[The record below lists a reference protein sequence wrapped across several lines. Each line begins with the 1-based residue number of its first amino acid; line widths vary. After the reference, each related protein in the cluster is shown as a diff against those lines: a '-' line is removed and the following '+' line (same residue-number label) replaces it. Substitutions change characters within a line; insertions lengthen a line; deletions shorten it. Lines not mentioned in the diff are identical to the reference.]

1 MEDVYFSFFEKP
13 KDPLNFSAVKVS
25 LASPEKIRSWSHG
38 EVKKPE
44 TINYRTFK
52 PERDGLFCAKIFGP
66 VKDYECNCGKYKRMK
81 HRGTICEKCGVEVIQ
96 SKVRRERM
104 GHIELATPVA
114 HIWFLKSLPSRI
126 GTLLDLTLKE
136 VERVLYFESF
146 LVIDAGKTDL
156 EVGTLINEEK
166 YRQTLEQYGPGSFEA
181 RMGGEAVRDMLETLD
196 LIVEGV
202 RLRED
207 MKDSASEA
215 KRKKLAKR
223 LRVVEALKGIE
234 PEALVTEFATL
245 SERFDPDGETG
256 RFMAELIQAAR
267 EIQVKW
273 EENKDW
279 EVRKQLAY
287 VEINNLIDRLTRSR
301 VVAPD
306 ALGKFQQWQNPAWM
320 ILTTVPVIPPDLR
333 PLVPLDGGRFATS
346 DLNDLYRRVI
356 NRNNRLKRLKELNAP
371 EIILRN
377 EKRMLQEAVDVL
389 FDNGRRGRVI
399 TGPNKR
405 PLKSLSDMLKG
416 KQGRFRQNLLGKRVD
431 YSGRSVIV
439 VGPDLRLHQ
448 CGLPKR
454 MALELFK
461 PFIYNK
467 LEERGYVTTIKS
479 AKKLVEKETPEVWDI
494 LEDVVKEYPV
504 LLNRA
509 PTLHRLGIQAFEPVL
524 IEGKA
529 IQLHPLVC
537 TAFNADFD
545 GDQMAV
551 HIPLSIEAQVEAR
564 VLMMST
570 NNILSPAHGKPI
582 IVPTQDIVLGLYYL
596 TRESVDPELD
606 KAPRMFSDTG
616 EVRIAYDAGVVDL
629 HEKIVV
635 RDNGERVATT
645 VGRILL
651 REIVPEEIPF
661 SVINKVMKKKE
672 LANLIDEAYRR
683 CGDKKT
689 VILADRLKDLGY
701 YYATKAGLSICVDDM
716 VIPESKKE
724 IIDKARAEVLE
735 IQNQY
740 KEGLITDGERYN
752 KVIDIWARANED
764 ISERMMTGLRTMT
777 LTLESGAEKKVESF
791 NPIYMMADSGAR
803 GSTQQIRQ
811 LAGMRGLMAK
821 PTGEIIETPIEAN
834 FREGLTVL
842 QYFIS
847 THGARKGLADTA
859 LKTANSGY
867 LTRRLVDVAQD
878 AIISEYD
885 CGTLDGIEMA
895 SLEEGGEIIEHV
907 ADRILG
913 RVALEEIEHPFTGEI
928 IVKANEDIKEE
939 HKDKIQDAGID
950 RVKIRSVLTCQ
961 SRRGVCGLCYGRDLA
976 HGRMVNIGEAVGII
990 AAQSIGEP
998 GTQLTMRTFHI
1009 GGTASL
1015 RRNIISARKK
1025 GKVAFEKEK
1034 DKTKAIIVYED
1045 FTMDESEVERWL
1057 IENGQTLRENSFLY
1071 VGPNRS
1077 ITEPERLGG
1086 KIEISLDRKSFHV
1099 VDEDGVK
1106 RRFELPE
1113 EHRFTVRHGER
1124 VSPNS
1129 FMFERVEGTSRIT
1142 EAEKRG
1148 GILQLRSSKGG
1159 KVRFRLYERYP
1170 VLEYMNVKVQ
1180 EGEKVE
1186 SEGQVL
1192 LEWLGSSSSQLF
1204 SRNEGHIRFIDLKTV
1219 VSRDGELVV
1228 MNRNGSIAITDEK
1241 GRERE
1246 RNRVIYGAKLRVN
1259 DKELVN
1265 RETLLAEWDPYTI
1278 PIITEVTGKV
1288 KFGDVIE
1295 GLTMSEQV
1303 DEVTGL
1309 SRKVIVEYK
1318 DRDTEIRPRV
1328 SIKDEHGRTI
1338 KIGESEARY
1347 LLPVG
1352 ANIMTKEGEEVH
1364 AGDVIAKIPRETTKT
1379 KDITGGLPR
1388 VAELFEARK
1397 PKEFAIISEID
1408 GVVSFGKDTKG
1419 KRKVVVTPEVGEPK
1433 DYLIPKGKHISVHSG
1448 DWVQAG
1454 EALMEGSTNPHDLL
1468 GIKGEKDLA
1477 KYLVDEVQEV
1487 YRLQGVKINDK
1498 HIEVIVRQMLR
1509 RVRVKEVGD
1518 TDFLVG
1524 EQIERSLFEE
1534 ENNRVMQAG
1543 GVPAVGEPLLLGI
1556 TKASLSTDSFISAAS
1571 FQETT
1576 KVLTEASLSG
1586 KVDFLRGLK
1595 ENVIMGRL
1603 IPAGTG
1609 LGRYKNLRL
1618 SHEAVEGEPVRRV
1631 RQEKRQPVE
1640 NFQETA

>member
-1 MEDVYFSFFEKP
+1 LEDIYYSFFEKP
-13 KDPLNFSAVKVS
+13 KDPLNFSAVKIS

-146 LVIDAGKTDL
+146 LVIDPGKTDL
-156 EVGTLINEEK
+156 EIGTLINEEK
-166 YRQTLEQYGPGSFEA
+166 FRQTLEEYGPGSFEA
-181 RMGGEAVRDMLETLD
+181 RMGGEAVRDMLDRLD
-196 LIVEGV
+196 LV
-202 RLRED
+202 RESMKLREE
-207 MKDSASEA
+207 MKDSTSEA

-223 LRVVEALKGIE
+223 LRVLEALKGIE
-234 PEALVTEFATL
+234 PEVLLADLTAMYQEQDPE
-245 SERFDPDGETG
+245 SEMG
-256 RFMAELIQAAR
+256 RFLDELVQAAR

-273 EENKDW
+273 EETDDW
-279 EVRKQLAY
+279 EVRKQLAF

-301 VVAPD
+301 LIRPED
-306 ALGKFQQWQNPAWM
+306 LGKYRQWQNPAWM

-551 HIPLSIEAQVEAR
+551 HIPLSVEAQVEAR

-596 TRESVDPELD
+596 TRESVDPELELRP
-606 KAPRMFSDTG
+606 PRVFSDAS
-616 EVRIAYDAGVVDL
+616 EVRVAYDAGVVDL
-629 HEKIVV
+629 HEKVV
-635 RDNGERVATT
+635 IQESGEKVQTT
-645 VGRILL
+645 VGRIIL
-651 REIVPEEIPF
+651 REIVPEEIGF

-683 CGDKKT
+683 CGAKKT

-701 YYATKAGLSICVDDM
+701 SYATKAGLSICVDDM
-716 VIPESKKE
+716 RIPESKKD
-724 IIDKARAEVLE
+724 ILAKAREEVLE

-764 ISERMMTGLRTMT
+764 ISERMMSGLRTMT
-777 LTLESGAEKKVESF
+777 ITLKDGSEKKVESF

-878 AIISEYD
+878 AIIRELD

-913 RVALEEIEHPFTGEI
+913 RVALEDIEHPFTGEI
-928 IVKANEDIKEE
+928 IVNANEEIQEE
-939 HKDKIQDAGID
+939 HREKIQDAGID

-961 SRRGVCGLCYGRDLA
+961 SKRGVCSLCYGRDLA

-1015 RRNIISARKK
+1015 KRNIISARKK
-1025 GKVAFEKEK
+1025 GQVSFERDK
-1034 DKTKAIIVYED
+1034 DKIKAIIVAED
-1045 FTMDESEVERWL
+1045 FTLDESEVGEWL
-1057 IENGQTLRENSFLY
+1057 VSDGQTLRENSYLY
-1071 VGPNRS
+1071 EGPNHARH
-1077 ITEPERLGG
+1077 EAERLGG
-1086 KIEISLDRKSFHV
+1086 KIEISMDRKSFTIID
-1099 VDEDGVK
+1099 DEGVK
-1106 RRFELPE
+1106 HKFQIPE
-1113 EHRFTVRHGER
+1113 GHRFVVRHGDR
-1124 VSPNS
+1124 ISPNT
-1129 FMFERVEGTSRIT
+1129 FIYETAQGARMT
-1142 EAEKRG
+1142 EPEKRG
-1148 GILQLRSSKGG
+1148 GIFQLVGSADGMVS
-1159 KVRFRLYERYP
+1159 FRLYERYP
-1170 VLEYMNVKVQ
+1170 VMDYMNVKVQ
-1180 EGEKVE
+1180 SGDRIE

-1192 LEWLGSSSSQLF
+1192 LEWLGSGSSELF
-1204 SRNEGHIRFIDLKTV
+1204 SRNEGRVKFIDLKTV
-1219 VSRDGELVV
+1219 VNRDGEPVV

-1246 RNRVIYGAKLRVN
+1246 RNKVIYGARLRVG
-1259 DKELVN
+1259 DGETVN

-1278 PIITEVTGKV
+1278 PIITEVGGRV

-1318 DRDTEIRPRV
+1318 DKDAEIRPRV

-1338 KIGESEARY
+1338 KIGDSEARY

-1352 ANIMTKEGEEVH
+1352 ANIMVKEGEEVH

-1408 GVVSFGKDTKG
+1408 GIVSFGKDTKG
-1419 KRKVVVTPEVGEPK
+1419 KRKVIVTPEVGEPK
-1433 DYLIPKGKHISVHSG
+1433 EYLIPKGKHISVHAG

-1524 EQIERSLFEE
+1524 EQIERSVFEE
-1534 ENNRVMQAG
+1534 ENNRVMQAD

-1576 KVLTEASLSG
+1576 KVLTEASISG
-1586 KVDFLRGLK
+1586 KIDFLRGLK

-1609 LGRYKNLRL
+1609 LPRYKNLKL
-1618 SHEAVEGEPVRRV
+1618 DHGEMAAEGTRPARERRAAAETY
-1631 RQEKRQPVE
+1631 QES
-1640 NFQETA
+1640 A